1 MPVHTYMYASLCV
14 YVCVHINVYTHVYL
28 LRVMHCMFYMYVL
41 VCLGTCVSCTCVCV
55 HMYRCVCFSVC
66 VYLYVCICVY
76 LYVCKCVCIYV
87 YVEWGIDVSWFK
99 SLDQMMVTFM
109 IKRISLP
116 LSHPSPNYQALPPFP
131 NKDTFKLQPQEE
143 NNLPSAWKGLRQA

>member
-1 MPVHTYMYASLCV
+1 MCV
-14 YVCVHINVYTHVYL
+14 Y
-28 LRVMHCMFYMYVL
+28 
-41 VCLGTCVSCTCVCV
+41 
-55 HMYRCVCFSVC
+55 
-66 VYLYVCICVY
+66 
-76 LYVCKCVCIYV
+76 IYV

-143 NNLPSAWKGLRQA
+143 NNNLVCMERDSPSMKQVGAGSIRNEQINKQMGAWKEEMVYE